1 MFTLPGSFRILA
13 VAISMVALGSG
24 CAVVAKSPTSDQ
36 RQSLAPTGALR
47 VGVYP
52 GSPLSLLK
60 DGASGEAR
68 GLIHDLGKAFAER
81 LGVKFELVE
90 MRTLAEVLAAVKSGR
105 VDFAGTNV
113 TPARAADMDFTP
125 ALLDIELGYLVA
137 PGSAITSVN
146 QLNQPGTRVGVT
158 QGSTSQSTLPGIL
171 KSATIVPAPTLRNA
185 SEMLA
190 QRSIDAFATNKVLL
204 FEMSDGLQ
212 GSRVLEGQWGVERW
226 AFAIPKGREVGMGYL
241 RQFAEDAVATGLVK
255 RAGERAGLRGTVASR
270 AR

>member
-1 MFTLPGSFRILA
+1 MFTLLGSFRILA
-13 VAISMVALGSG
+13 IAMSMVVLGSG
-24 CAVVAKSPTSDQ
+24 CAVVAKPPTSDQ
-36 RQSLAPTGALR
+36 RQSLAPTGTLR

-52 GSPLSLLK
+52 GSPTSLLK

-68 GLIHDLGKAFAER
+68 GLIHDLGKVLAEH

-105 VDFAGTNV
+105 VDFSGTNV
-113 TPARAADMDFTP
+113 TPARAADMDFTFP
-125 ALLDIELGYLVA
+125 LLDIELGYLVA

-146 QLNQPGTRVGVT
+146 QLNQTGTRVGVT
-158 QGSTSQSTLPGIL
+158 QGSTSQSTLPDIL
-171 KSATIVPAPTLRNA
+171 KSATIVPAPTLKNA

-226 AFAIPKGREVGMGYL
+226 AFAIPNGREVGMGYL

-255 RAGERAGLRGTVASR
+255 RAGERAGLRGTVPSR
-270 AR
+270 AQ

>member
-1 MFTLPGSFRILA
+1 MRNLFFSLRVIA
-13 VAISMVALGSG
+13 VAIFMVALGAG
-24 CAVVAKSPTSDQ
+24 CAVVPNSPTPDQ
-36 RQSLAPTGALR
+36 RQSLAPAGALR

-52 GSPLSLLK
+52 GSPLSYLTE
-60 DGASGEAR
+60 GTSGEAR
-68 GLIHDLGKAFAER
+68 GLIHDLGKVLAAR
-81 LGVKFELVE
+81 LEVKFELVE

-105 VDFAGTNV
+105 VDFAGTSV

-125 ALLDIELGYLVA
+125 ALFDIELGYLVA

-146 QLNQPGTRVGVT
+146 QLNQSGTRVGVI

-171 KSATIVPAPTLRNA
+171 KSATIVPAPTLKNA

-212 GSRVLEGQWGVERW
+212 DSRVLEGRWGVEWW
-226 AFAIPKGREVGMGYL
+226 ALAIPKGRGVGMDYL
-241 RQFAEDAVATGLVK
+241 RQFAEDAAATGLVK
-255 RAGERAGLRGTVASR
+255 RAGERAGLRGTVPSR
-270 AR
+270 AQ